1 MKPITIDIVKF
12 LNDNFLS
19 WRKVD
24 KTSLAILVS
33 VVGHF
38 GITDKGGHPYIFHV
52 IAVTLGLRHKDAEI
66 IQAALLHDIV
76 EDTNITLADLKLLGF
91 SKRVIDCVA
100 AVTKD
105 ESLSYQQ
112 NIARVLPNLDACYVK
127 LSDLT
132 NNTLLSRLKDLSEK
146 TFSKMR
152 DYMIA
157 YKRVEAVIDA
167 AEKSRSDQ
175 TA

>member
-1 MKPITIDIVKF
+1 MKPVTIDIVKF
-12 LNDNFLS
+12 LNDNFPS

-24 KTSLAILVS
+24 LTSLAILVS
-33 VVGHF
+33 VIGHF
-38 GITDKGGHPYIFHV
+38 GVTDKGGHPYIFHV

-105 ESLSYQQ
+105 RSLSYQQ
-112 NIARVLPNLDACYVK
+112 NIDRVLAKY
-127 LSDLT
+127 
-132 NNTLLSRLKDLSEK
+132 
-146 TFSKMR
+146 
-152 DYMIA
+152 
-157 YKRVEAVIDA
+157 
-167 AEKSRSDQ
+167 
-175 TA
+175 